1 MSVSKNKFYRH
12 QSHQQSEREE
22 VRHIPI
28 QDFHQSKTA
37 VFCPYFINGNAV
49 RYHIIKQGIFDI
61 AVMQGLVGQLTIQAT
76 FQFIL

>member
-1 MSVSKNKFYRH
+1 M
-12 QSHQQSEREE
+12 REC
-22 VRHIPI
+22 VIFPDKI
-28 QDFHQSKTA
+28 FHQSKTA